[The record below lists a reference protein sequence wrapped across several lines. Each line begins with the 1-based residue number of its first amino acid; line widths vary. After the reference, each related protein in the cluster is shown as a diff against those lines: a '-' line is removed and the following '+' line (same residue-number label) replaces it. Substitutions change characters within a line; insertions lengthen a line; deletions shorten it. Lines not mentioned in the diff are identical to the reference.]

1 MAGECVRIRA
11 IKKCYTTNTPV
22 WRLPVSISQ
31 ICDFLVVCTTINTTF
46 LIISAVIAFVNQYV
60 AYRITKCSIFDNL
73 GVVICDS
80 ADETAAINLGVS
92 SK

>member
-1 MAGECVRIRA
+1 MSGFVLSKNVTQRILLFGDYPFQSV
-11 IKKCYTTNTPV
+11 KYV
-22 WRLPVSISQ
+22 ISLSFVQ
-31 ICDFLVVCTTINTTF
+31 PLIQN

-80 ADETAAINLGVS
+80 ADETAAINLRVS

>member
-1 MAGECVRIRA
+1 MSGFELS
-11 IKKCYTTNTPV
+11 KKCYTTNTPV

-31 ICDFLVVCTTINTTF
+31 ICDFLVVCTTINAKL
-46 LIISAVIAFVNQYV
+46 LIILAVIAFVNQYV
-60 AYRITKCSIFDNL
+60 AYTKCSIFDNL

-80 ADETAAINLGVS
+80 ADETAAINLRVS